1 MLPSKTKLLLG
12 WKKGGKE
19 DGHGTLRTE
28 GTLKGI
34 LRRLDV
40 KYLHEDWEVAMNLAI
55 RRPEV
60 AFPV

>member
-1 MLPSKTKLLLG
+1 VKVLPSKAELLLG

-40 KYLHEDWEVAMNLAI
+40 KYLHED
-55 RRPEV
+55 
-60 AFPV
+60 